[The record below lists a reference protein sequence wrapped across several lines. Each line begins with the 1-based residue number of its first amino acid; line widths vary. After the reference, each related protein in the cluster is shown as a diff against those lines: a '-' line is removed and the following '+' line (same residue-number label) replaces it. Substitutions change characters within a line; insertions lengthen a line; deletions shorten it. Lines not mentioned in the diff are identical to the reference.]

1 MNELER
7 MFKEAIQEI
16 GDAKLRCANKS
27 EVIEFANGVIGGL
40 YIAIKDY
47 ETWEKLEKKIRDYLE
62 ENFDLFLGM

>member
-1 MNELER
+1 MNEFER

-27 EVIEFANGVIGGL
+27 EVIEFANGVISGL

-47 ETWEKLEKKIRDYLE
+47 ETWEKLEEKIKNHLE
-62 ENFDLFLGM
+62 NNYELFLGI